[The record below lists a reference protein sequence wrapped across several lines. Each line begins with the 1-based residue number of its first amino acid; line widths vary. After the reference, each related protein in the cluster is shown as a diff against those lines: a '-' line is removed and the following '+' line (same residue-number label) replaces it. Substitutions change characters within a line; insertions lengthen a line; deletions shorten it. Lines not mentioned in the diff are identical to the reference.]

1 MNPVLGDRPL
11 VAVKRRSSDRAF
23 YIGMSLASVVT
34 VFIGFAPTYY
44 LKTYFGAPALRPL
57 VQLHGFLFT
66 SWIVL
71 FVVQTALI
79 ANHHVRLHRRVGIVG
94 AWLAG
99 LIAIV
104 GTTTAVVSGRRNYV
118 ADSFG
123 ASTFLAVPLTDML
136 VFALLAAAAIYYR
149 QRPVTHK
156 RLMMLATIG
165 LLDAAIARWRL
176 TFIQSNGVAYFVV
189 TDLFVVAAVV
199 YDLVTRRRVD
209 PANVWGGVLLIGS
222 QPLRLL
228 VSHTTAW
235 LSFARLVLR

>member
-1 MNPVLGDRPL
+1 MNSMLVDRPHI
-11 VAVKRRSSDRAF
+11 AVTPRSPDRAF
-23 YIGMSLASVVT
+23 YLSMSLASVVA

-44 LKTYFGAPALRPL
+44 LKAYFGAPALRPL

-71 FVVQTALI
+71 FVVQTALV
-79 ANHHVRLHRRVGIVG
+79 ASHQVRVHRRLGVVG

-104 GTTTAVVSGRRNYV
+104 GTTTAIASGRRTYL
-118 ADSFG
+118 ADSLG
-123 ASTFLAVPLTDML
+123 ASTFLAVPLADML
-136 VFALLAAAAIYYR
+136 VFAVLAAAAIYYR
-149 QRPVTHK
+149 RRPDTHK

-176 TFIQSNGVAYFVV
+176 GFIQSNGLAFFVV
-189 TDLFVVAAVV
+189 TDLFVVAAII
-199 YDLVTRRRVD
+199 YDLVTRRRVH
-209 PANVWGGVLLIGS
+209 PANVYGGVLLIGS

-228 VSHTTAW
+228 VSHTSAW
-235 LSFARLVLR
+235 LSFASLLLR